1 MNKVFGIGTDIVQV
15 ARIKKIVLR
24 YGTAFAKRI
33 LSEQEY
39 VQYQNLPSHQYAHY
53 LAKRFAGKE
62 AVAKALGT
70 GISKGVEFKQISI
83 TNNALGQPMVS
94 YTGEAAQHILKHN
107 IQETLISL
115 ADEQDFAVAF
125 VTLLQ

>member
-1 MNKVFGIGTDIVQV
+1 MNKVFGIGTDIVQI
-15 ARIKKIVLR
+15 ARIKKILLR
-24 YGTAFAKRI
+24 HPEAFAKRI
-33 LSEQEY
+33 LSLEEY
-39 VQYQNLPSHQYAHY
+39 TQYQNLNAHQSAHY

-70 GISKGVEFKQISI
+70 GIANGVEFKQISI
-83 TNNALGQPMVS
+83 TNNPQGQPIVS
-94 YTGEAAQHILKHN
+94 YTGVAAQYILKN
-107 IQETLISL
+107 QIQETLISL